1 MKEGGDD
8 LGGEGDEEGGEEA
21 LAATTGQSSCFR
33 RQGTLVTN
41 LSEALLAPKEGG
53 AGWKG

>member
-1 MKEGGDD
+1 VKEGGDD